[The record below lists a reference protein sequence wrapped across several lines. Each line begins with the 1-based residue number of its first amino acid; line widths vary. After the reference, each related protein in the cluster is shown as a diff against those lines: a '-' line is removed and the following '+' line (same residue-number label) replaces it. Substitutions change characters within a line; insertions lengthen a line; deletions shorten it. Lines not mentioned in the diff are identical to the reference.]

1 MDVYVARQPI
11 FDRRMNVLGY
21 ELLYRRSMNNFYEGT
36 SDSQA
41 TAEVINN
48 AFLSMHFNEL
58 TSGTK
63 AFINFSHDM
72 LIKGIPLLLPRESIV
87 VEIVE
92 RTKVNDELI
101 EACKKLHSNR
111 YILALDD
118 FKATPASEELMDQ
131 AHIIK
136 VEFSKVSHSTQREY
150 IKRIREK

>member
-41 TAEVINN
+41 TAEIINN

-58 TSGTK
+58 TSGNK

-72 LIKGIPLLLPRESIV
+72 LIKGRPRLPRDDTNY
-87 VEIVE
+87 
-92 RTKVNDELI
+92 R
-101 EACKKLHSNR
+101 NR
-111 YILALDD
+111 YRTYL
-118 FKATPASEELMDQ
+118 
-131 AHIIK
+131 
-136 VEFSKVSHSTQREY
+136 
-150 IKRIREK
+150 